1 MEWGF
6 NHITT
11 QTPLQVKLHA
21 TALEIAVEELPD
33 KLVFSG

>member
-1 MEWGF
+1 MEWGY
-6 NHITT
+6 NHITI
-11 QTPLQVKLHA
+11 QTPQVKLHA